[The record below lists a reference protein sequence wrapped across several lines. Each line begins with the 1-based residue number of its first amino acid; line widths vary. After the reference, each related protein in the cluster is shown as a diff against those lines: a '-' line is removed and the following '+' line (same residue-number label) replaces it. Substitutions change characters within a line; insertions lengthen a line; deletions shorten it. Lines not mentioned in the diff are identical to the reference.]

1 MKEKISDTQDTVS
14 PGFRLSTHMRQDR
27 TTASGSMK
35 VEMEMVDS
43 ADDQTCQSH

>member
-27 TTASGSMK
+27 TISKWKHESRDGNGG
-35 VEMEMVDS
+35 
-43 ADDQTCQSH
+43 